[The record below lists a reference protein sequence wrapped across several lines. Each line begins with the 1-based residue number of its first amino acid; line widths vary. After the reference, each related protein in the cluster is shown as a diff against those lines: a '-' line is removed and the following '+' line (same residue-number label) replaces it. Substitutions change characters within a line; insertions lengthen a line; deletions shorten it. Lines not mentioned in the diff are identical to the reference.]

1 MGAGSSRLIGNG
13 EPYSQ
18 RAAKAKKLSDEILTL
33 FFSNANLLKLL
44 KLHNISEC
52 PNYVFTTASALQSQ
66 FQTLKIYPSLGAK
79 GEIMF
84 AAVSDLAPGLT
95 KNVSSKSPAELV
107 ELTHQRNTMCVDI
120 GYFYVRVFQIY
131 SALALTVIDADPLR
145 RRLGFSSGAVSNPMR
160 PQGPLQAPLGGGGYA
175 LLKRGSRAAKT
186 RKISRQQ
193 GGAIPKSGKFLE
205 LYTSMTATS
214 FKPIIGM
221 FTPIGETLARPQVI
235 KMDDKRI
242 GVKGTLYLEWNF
254 PQPKAGV
261 EYEVEGVYRKGTVE
275 RPVVVKM
282 SQVERKIIFTLADTT
297 TGKSV
302 TQNFRLSITGIWEFE
317 YDVGESPTD
326 TTPFY
331 DNIHALFEDM
341 EEGQRS
347 SVAGVSSSS
356 TVSGVSGSAAA
367 STLSSFE
374 GFDKLKKIF
383 EDKNQGKEF
392 PKAYCVARAMT
403 LLNPIFASENVG
415 AQPYT
420 SQICSPKY
428 DFETGEEYMP
438 RPGKTARAN
447 IYLRSL
453 VSLFYDDYKYVRGT
467 GKLELSQTEPGKKA
481 LKDVSVEFAKLYNM
495 PEQIGETFLSA
506 DDGKGQG
513 PPFKG
518 FDVCDK
524 ITGRLTITQSKEGT
538 QFIQKLQ
545 QEVIMKMLDFQEQH
559 TAAVNKLLMK
569 MFKIDIGQDKR
580 PVLRLQPA
588 VRSKG
593 RDGINEIGRE
603 AHALLV
609 QYYRK
614 SEAYFIKGVLMF
626 KENKAVWS
634 S

>member
-1 MGAGSSRLIGNG
+1 MGAGSSTLIGNG

-18 RAAKAKKLSDEILTL
+18 RAAKAKELSDKILTL
-33 FFSNANLLKLL
+33 FFKNANLLKLL

-52 PNYVFTTASALQSQ
+52 PNYVFTTAAAVQSQ

-95 KNVSSKSPAELV
+95 KNVSSKSPAEIA

-131 SALALTVIDADPLR
+131 SALALTVIDADPVR
-145 RRLGFSSGAVSNPMR
+145 RRLGFSSASASAPGFQMR
-160 PQGPLQAPLGGGGYA
+160 PQGPLQAPLGGG
-175 LLKRGSRAAKT
+175 SRAANKRNT
-186 RKISRQQ
+186 RRASRRQQ
-193 GGAIPKSGKFLE
+193 GGAIPKSGKFAE
-205 LYTSMTATS
+205 LYTSINATP
-214 FKPIIGM
+214 FKAIIGM
-221 FTPIGETLARPQVI
+221 LTPIGDTLARPQII
-235 KMDDKRI
+235 KLDDKRV
-242 GVKGTLYLEWNF
+242 GVKGSLYLQWNF
-254 PQPKAGV
+254 PSQKVGV
-261 EYEVEGVYRKGTVE
+261 DHEVEGVYRKGSVE
-275 RPVVVKM
+275 RPVTVKM
-282 SQVERKIIFTLADTT
+282 SQVEKKITFTLADTT
-297 TGKSV
+297 TGKSL
-302 TQNFRLSITGIWEFE
+302 TQNFRQSITGIWELE
-317 YDVGESPTD
+317 YDLGESPTD
-326 TTPFY
+326 LIPFY
-331 DNIHALFEDM
+331 DDIHALFEDM

-347 SVAGVSSSS
+347 SAGTSSASSSGI
-356 TVSGVSGSAAA
+356 SGVSAPGT
-367 STLSSFE
+367 TLSSFE

-383 EDKNQGKEF
+383 EDKTQGKEF

-403 LLNPIFASENVG
+403 LLNPIFASENIG

-524 ITGRLTITQSKEGT
+524 ITGRLLITQSKEGT

-545 QEVIMKMLDFQEQH
+545 QEVIMKMLSFQEEH

-569 MFKIDIGQDKR
+569 MFKIDVGKDKQ
-580 PVLRLQPA
+580 PILRLQPA

-593 RDGINEIGRE
+593 RDGINAIGRE

-626 KENKAVWS
+626 KENKNLWTA
-634 S
+634 